1 MTKAQEPRTS
11 HMCVMFATGR
21 GSIIT
26 LLRQTSKN
34 FSPPPSLL
42 ASRVRVRR
50 SLAALL
56 TSLRGVGHLLGS
68 GGGRNRNEPCT
79 GPRART
85 RWEGLTMQAG
95 SVSDPPYVRRKSL
108 RRIAYDVRS
117 ICLCVCPPARPWYGT
132 TARLQW
138 PRWHRGSPRSPARL
152 AMHTTHLC
160 LSGREEKHLPQC
172 RF

>member
-95 SVSDPPYVRRKSL
+95 SVSDPPMFVASHYGVSRTTYDLSVCVSVRL
-108 RRIAYDVRS
+108 LVRGMVPLHGYNGRDG
-117 ICLCVCPPARPWYGT
+117 IEGALARPPAWRCT
-132 TARLQW
+132 L
-138 PRWHRGSPRSPARL
+138 
-152 AMHTTHLC
+152 HTC
-160 LSGREEKHLPQC
+160 A
-172 RF
+172 